1 MIMGHEMG
9 HYVLNHV
16 WKGIAFF
23 SVLIVIGLLFV
34 RWGFAYATRRWP
46 VLEFENVADIAGLP
60 LLALL
65 LSVYFFVTSPVSN
78 TISRHFEHEA
88 DNFGLDVARFPDAE
102 ATTDLKLGEYRELDP
117 SPLIEFLFFDHPS
130 GRSRILNAM
139 QWKHDHM

>member
-16 WKGIAFF
+16 WKGIACF

-34 RWGFAYATRRWP
+34 RWGFAYATRRWSG
-46 VLEFENVADIAGLP
+46 LGIENVADIAGLP

-65 LSVYFFVTSPVSN
+65 LSIFLFITSPVSN
-78 TISRHFEHEA
+78 TISRIFEHQA
-88 DNFGLDVARFPDAE
+88 DNFGLNASHYPDAA
-102 ATTDLKLGEYRELDP
+102 ATTFLKLGEYRELDP
-117 SPLIEFLFFDHPS
+117 SPLVEILFFDHPS

-139 QWKHDHM
+139 QWKQQHM